1 MQNRVDRVL
10 AVLRHTFEHGDI
22 FLVKVDQVNSE
33 LAALVFVLI
42 KQLMHWYCDERRMRG
57 TDGIEKLPISP
68 FSDDV
73 G

>member
-22 FLVKVDQVNSE
+22 FLVEVDEVNSE

-42 KQLMHWYCDERRMRG
+42 KQLAHWYCDRQRMRG
-57 TDGIEKLPISP
+57 LTVSRSFLSAH
-68 FSDDV
+68 FLTT
-73 G
+73 